1 MASVFTG
8 NVWLAGPTLIIGGGS
23 FAIAVT
29 SRYALVE
36 IDPATLNAEHTKNP
50 SSSTLTPGEKA
61 KFNFSTRLIDDQVNI
76 VAGPRR

>member
-1 MASVFTG
+1 MIKKLLPEASHGKMASVLTG

-36 IDPATLNAEHTKNP
+36 MDPATLKAEQTKNP
-50 SSSTLTPGEKA
+50 SSSTLTPGDKG
-61 KFNFSTRLIDDQVNI
+61 KV
-76 VAGPRR
+76 